1 MRGQLV
7 VSAGPRPEQ
16 ASMADGLFLLPVSGV
31 DAAQVVAGPK
41 KIALTIQQ
49 RSFKRR
55 KLF

>member
-16 ASMADGLFLLPVSGV
+16 ASMTDGLFLLPVSGV
-31 DAAQVVAGPK
+31 VAAQVIAGRK

-49 RSFKRR
+49 RSFTHR
-55 KLF
+55 KSI